1 MLKINTVKVSYNVT
15 ENIKGIETEKII
27 AYRVSA
33 TRKTSTL
40 TLTAQSTSKGAFML
54 LPSLSRKARNTILLC
69 QDLWLKTRWDQTQ
82 T

>member
-40 TLTAQSTSKGAFML
+40 AAQSTSKGAFML